1 MCLISLANT
10 RKLQIRGGC
19 KIFLSCFYLLLEG
32 AWRKKTSVT
41 ALAGP
46 TATLVGGIP
55 ALAHSGCVE
64 TTFFPGRVCIFPT
77 TLLLTREL
85 FFFPSK
91 LLSWIRKMQSGKDWY
106 LLGIY
111 A

>member
-46 TATLVGGIP
+46 TAPLVGGIP

-64 TTFFPGRVCIFPT
+64 TTFFPGMVCIFPT
-77 TLLLTREL
+77 TLLLTREH
-85 FFFPSK
+85 FFFLRSFSAGLARCK
-91 LLSWIRKMQSGKDWY
+91 VAKT
-106 LLGIY
+106 GIY
-111 A
+111 